1 MEGIRDSGDRNV
13 RQVDGYLV
21 VEPGMSSAAEL
32 QSTYRAFA
40 VLCIKNRITRALVKA
55 IDSDPAGEYALRDA
69 FTMMLLAGIPAGW
82 KLALVAD
89 TPAVEARY
97 RNAQRDLTM
106 AGVEA
111 RLFANEQEALS
122 WLA

>member
-1 MEGIRDSGDRNV
+1 MEGVQDSGDRNL

-21 VEPGMSSAAEL
+21 VEPGLSSAAEL

-55 IDSDPAGEYALRDA
+55 IDSDPAGEHALRDA
-69 FTMMLLAGIPAGW
+69 FTMMLLAGIPGGW
-82 KLALVAD
+82 ERALVAD
-89 TPAVEARY
+89 TPGVGARY

-106 AGVEA
+106 ARVEA
-111 RLFANEQEALS
+111 RLFVQQAK
-122 WLA
+122 

>member
-1 MEGIRDSGDRNV
+1 MEGVQDSGDRNL

-21 VEPGMSSAAEL
+21 VEPGLSSAAEL

-55 IDSDPAGEYALRDA
+55 IDSDPAGEHALRDA

>member
-1 MEGIRDSGDRNV
+1 MAGIQESGDRNL

-21 VEPGMSSAAEL
+21 VEPGLSSAAEL

-40 VLCIKNRITRALVKA
+40 VLCIKNQITRALVKA
-55 IDSDPAGEYALRDA
+55 IDSDPAGEHALRDA

-97 RNAQRDLTM
+97 RDAQRDLTM
-106 AGVEA
+106 AGVDA
-111 RLFANEQEALS
+111 RLFATEQEALS

>member
-1 MEGIRDSGDRNV
+1 
-13 RQVDGYLV
+13 
-21 VEPGMSSAAEL
+21 PGLSSAAEL

-55 IDSDPAGEYALRDA
+55 IDSDPAGEHALRDA

>member
-1 MEGIRDSGDRNV
+1 MAGIQESGDRNL

-21 VEPGMSSAAEL
+21 VEPGLSSAAEL

-40 VLCIKNRITRALVKA
+40 VLCIKNQITRALVKA
-55 IDSDPAGEYALRDA
+55 IDSDPAGEHALRDA

-89 TPAVEARY
+89 TPAGEARH
-97 RNAQRDLTM
+97 RDAQRDLTM
-106 AGVEA
+106 AGGDP
-111 RLFANEQEALS
+111 RPFATGQEAPS

>member
-1 MEGIRDSGDRNV
+1 MAGIQESGGRTL

-21 VEPGMSSAAEL
+21 VEPGLSSAAEL

-40 VLCIKNRITRALVKA
+40 VLCIKSQITWALVKA
-55 IDSDPAGEYALRDA
+55 IDSDPAGEHAVRDA

-97 RNAQRDLTM
+97 RDAQRDLTM
-106 AGVEA
+106 AGVDA
-111 RLFANEQEALS
+111 RLFATEQEALS